1 MKSMVEIGQS
11 FNAHAT
17 EYEQAA
23 DIQFEIGQ
31 RLFERLDYLKIDP
44 RFILD
49 LGCGPGVFLKQLKKR
64 YPKAQ
69 IVALDVAHA
78 MLVAANAKQPWLK
91 KWDLVNADM
100 HQMPFVSG
108 QFDLIVSNQVIHW
121 ANSLP
126 DVIKEVNR
134 IMRPGGCLLFSTL
147 GPDTFQ
153 ELKHA
158 FKQVDT
164 YEHVNE
170 FYDMHHIGD
179 CLVAE
184 LFEDPVVDME
194 ILTAHYAKLP
204 DLLRSLKAQGVKNI
218 HQNRNPGL
226 TGKYSWRKFEQSMA
240 LSMTDTQK
248 YPLTYE
254 VVYGHAWKSQRHR
267 TPQGIEAS
275 FSVADLKASLK
286 RI

>member
-1 MKSMVEIGQS
+1 MVEIGQS
-11 FNAHAT
+11 FNAHAAD
-17 EYEQAA
+17 YESAA

-31 RLFERLDYLKIDP
+31 RLFERLDYLKINP

-69 IVALDVAHA
+69 IVALDLAHA

-100 HQMPFVSG
+100 QQMPFASG

-121 ANSLP
+121 ADSLP
-126 DVIKEVNR
+126 AVIKELNR
-134 IMRPGGCLLFSTL
+134 VMHPGGFLLFSTL

-153 ELKHA
+153 ELRRA
-158 FKQVDT
+158 FKQADG

-179 CLVAE
+179 CLVSE

-194 ILTAHYAKLP
+194 ILTAHYATLT

-218 HQNRNPGL
+218 HNKRNPGL
-226 TGKYSWRKFEQSMA
+226 TGKHSWRKFEQSMA
-240 LSMTDTQK
+240 ECKTETEK

-267 TPQGIEAS
+267 SQHGIEAS
-275 FSVADLKASLK
+275 FSVADLKASLVK
-286 RI
+286 KDL